1 MRKINY
7 STVILPADKRALLNN
22 PPVSWLNNTP
32 VKLEARK
39 RRCHSERQSSSFDF
53 LLSSVCNR
61 KRGNLD
67 EAGSFFVVLSFFDCN
82 SLSFFFFEWQT
93 ILTVDKTAQW
103 RRHTT
108 APIHRGK
115 KLYALSRS
123 HWVAITTPASPLP
136 LLPYFLR
143 PLKHANAPY

>member
-7 STVILPADKRALLNN
+7 STVILPADKTALLNN

-39 RRCHSERQSSSFDF
+39 RRCHSRRQSSSFDF
-53 LLSSVCNR
+53 LLSSVCNK

-67 EAGSFFVVLSFFDCN
+67 EAGSFFLLFFPSLIAILFLFFSFQ
-82 SLSFFFFEWQT
+82 WQT

-108 APIHRGK
+108 APINRDK
-115 KLYALSRS
+115 KRYALSRS
-123 HWVAITTPASPLP
+123 HCAAFTIPSPLSP
-136 LLPYFLR
+136 PSSSIFFTTSE
-143 PLKHANAPY
+143 AC